1 MEVILLEE
9 VEGLGDKGDLANVA
23 RGYARNFLIPRR
35 LAEVATPGRVA
46 EVRQRME
53 ERRVH
58 ETRSAAQA
66 TDVAATLNK
75 TVLTIPAHAGE
86 GDKLYGSVTTS
97 DISEAI
103 YEARQ
108 LRVDKRKIRLDE
120 PIKSLGTYM
129 IDVDLHDDVEAQV
142 KVIVVAE

>member
-120 PIKSLGTYM
+120 PIKALGTYM

>member
-1 MEVILLEE
+1 VEVILLEE

-75 TVLTIPAHAGE
+75 TVLTIAAHAGE

-120 PIKSLGTYM
+120 PIKALGTYM

>member
-1 MEVILLEE
+1 VEVILLEE

-120 PIKSLGTYM
+120 PIKALGTYM